1 MIHRMTCI
9 AGHAA
14 GSGAYY
20 CGWAITGR
28 GAVAHLVA
36 AADFPL
42 VGSRH
47 RSWCG
52 KMITVIG
59 LTLDSRSLPRSCARC
74 NRRLRAMALTQ
85 RLG

>member
-1 MIHRMTCI
+1 MRTRLTCT
-9 AGHAA
+9 AGSIA
-14 GSGAYY
+14 GSGVYY

-28 GAVAHLVA
+28 AAVSHLVA
-36 AADFPL
+36 SAEFPV

-52 KMITVIG
+52 RTITVIG
-59 LTLDSRSLPRSCARC
+59 LTLDPRSVARSCARC
-74 NRRLRAMALTQ
+74 NRRLRALACTP